1 MIEPMTQINGV
12 SVILDMEGL
21 SLNHIMRFTPSFASL
36 GLEWVQECIVVRLKG
51 IYIINNSYAFNMLFS
66 IFKPFIGSKLR
77 KRVRI
82 QLNMRVTHGT
92 VSLFSFSDSLPQ
104 QRF

>member
-1 MIEPMTQINGV
+1 MDIFRSIQLSLQAAMIEPMTQINGV

-21 SLNHIMRFTPSFASL
+21 SLNHIMRFTPSFAAL
-36 GLEWVQECIVVRLKG
+36 GLEWVQECIVIRLKG

-77 KRVRI
+77 KRVR
-82 QLNMRVTHGT
+82 NKWK
-92 VSLFSFSDSLPQ
+92 
-104 QRF
+104 